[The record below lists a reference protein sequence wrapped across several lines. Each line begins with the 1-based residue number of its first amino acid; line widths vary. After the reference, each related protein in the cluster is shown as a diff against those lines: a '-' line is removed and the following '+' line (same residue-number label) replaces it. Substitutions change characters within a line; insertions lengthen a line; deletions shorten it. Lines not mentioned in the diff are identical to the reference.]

1 MRSGIDSE
9 ILCFYNRKGIAV
21 CLLVLL
27 TWTMACSQKIQQ
39 SANSSRG
46 LQNEMATA
54 PVLKTGADQT
64 ELWLPMLL
72 GRKVAV
78 AANPTSVIARTHIV
92 DSMLA
97 LGVNLGCVFAPEHG
111 FRGEAEAGES
121 VVGGIDKK
129 SGVKVISLYGDHKK
143 PTSSDLNG
151 IDIIVFDIQ
160 DVGVRFY
167 TYISTLQYLM
177 EAAALY
183 GIPLVVL
190 DRPNPHGNYLD
201 GPVLDKKFSSF
212 VGMQPIPVVYGMTI
226 GEYASMLNGEEWL
239 EKSVKCELTVVR
251 MQHWNHDAD
260 YTLPIPP
267 SPNLPNAE
275 SVRLYP
281 SLCFFEGT
289 VVSVGRGTA
298 MPFQCFGYPGFLAG
312 DFKFTPMSIPGKAKE
327 PPFMGR
333 ECIGNDLRGFF
344 KSTRPDKLE
353 LEWLI
358 SAYLKYP
365 VKSEF
370 FNPFFE
376 KLAGTDRLRNQI
388 EQGWSAAKIRESW
401 QAEIAEFKKTRS
413 KYLLY
418 P

>member
-1 MRSGIDSE
+1 MRSSIDSE
-9 ILCFYNRKGIAV
+9 IHGFYNRAGVAV

-27 TWTMACSQKIQQ
+27 TWTIACSQKIHH
-39 SANSSRG
+39 SANSDSG
-46 LQNEMATA
+46 LQNNIAAA
-54 PVLKTGADQT
+54 PVLRTGADQT
-64 ELWLPMLL
+64 ELWLPMLK

-78 AANPTSVIARTHIV
+78 AANPTSFIASTHIV

-97 LGVNLGCVFAPEHG
+97 LGVNLACVFAPEHG

-143 PTSSDLNG
+143 PTSSDLKG

-177 EAAALY
+177 EASAFY

-212 VGMQPIPVVYGMTI
+212 VGMQPIPIVYGMTI
-226 GEYASMLNGEEWL
+226 GEYATMLNGEGWL
-239 EKSVKCELTVVR
+239 EGAQKCDLAVVV
-251 MQHWNHDAD
+251 MKNWNHQSD

-267 SPNLPNAE
+267 SPNLPNGE
-275 SVRLYP
+275 SIRLYP
-281 SLCFFEGT
+281 SLCLFEGT

-298 MPFQCFGYPGFLAG
+298 MPFQCFGYPDFAG

-333 ECIGNDLRGFF
+333 ECTGSDLRRFF
-344 KSTRPDKLE
+344 KSSRPDKLE
-353 LEWLI
+353 LDWLI
-358 SAYLKYP
+358 AAYKKYP

-376 KLAGTDRLRNQI
+376 KLAGTDRLRTQI
-388 EQGWSAAKIRESW
+388 EQGWSAVKIRESW
-401 QAEIAEFKKTRS
+401 HDEIAEFNKIRS

>member
-1 MRSGIDSE
+1 
-9 ILCFYNRKGIAV
+9 
-21 CLLVLL
+21 
-27 TWTMACSQKIQQ
+27 
-39 SANSSRG
+39 
-46 LQNEMATA
+46 
-54 PVLKTGADQT
+54 
-64 ELWLPMLL
+64 
-72 GRKVAV
+72 
-78 AANPTSVIARTHIV
+78 
-92 DSMLA
+92 MLA